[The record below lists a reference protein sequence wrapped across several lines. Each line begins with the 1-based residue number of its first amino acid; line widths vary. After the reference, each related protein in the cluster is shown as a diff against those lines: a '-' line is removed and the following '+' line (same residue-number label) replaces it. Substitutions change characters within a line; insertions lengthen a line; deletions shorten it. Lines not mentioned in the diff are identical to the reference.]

1 MSCSERTREY
11 QAEDRADAGDE
22 QTFEQNLHED
32 AADGKADQSKHA
44 DRFAALVHEH
54 DRERQQKD
62 GGGDDRDDGDG
73 KVKALEHA
81 KRSCRSGRFARGKR
95 EHAGKSRVDI
105 LRKLVR
111 VLRIDECDVH

>member
-1 MSCSERTREY
+1 MSCSDRTREH

-22 QTFEQNLHED
+22 QALEQNLHED
-32 AADGKADQSKHA
+32 ATHGKADQSKHA
-44 DRFAALVHEH
+44 DRFAPLVHEH

-62 GGGDDRDDGDG
+62 GGGNDRDDGDG
-73 KVKALEHA
+73 KMKALEHA

-95 EHAGKSRVDI
+95 EHAGKSRVHI

-111 VLRIDECDVH
+111 ILRIDQRDVD